1 MFYRNAEKK
10 LAREQ
15 RKLSRCEK
23 GSRNYQK
30 QKKKVALYHEK
41 IKNQRKD
48 FQHKLSHSLAED
60 YDAVCV
66 EDLNLK
72 GMAGGL
78 HFGKGIQDN
87 RYGQFLSMLGYKLEE
102 RGKYLIKVDR
112 YFASS
117 KICSVCGH
125 KKKELALSERIYL
138 CECGNRMDRDVNA
151 AVNILKEGKRI
162 YKKCA

>member
-1 MFYRNAEKK
+1 YRNAEKK

-60 YDAVCV
+60 YDADCISEKGYRITDTVSSFPCLDISWKNV
-66 EDLNLK
+66 E
-72 GMAGGL
+72 
-78 HFGKGIQDN
+78 
-87 RYGQFLSMLGYKLEE
+87 
-102 RGKYLIKVDR
+102 
-112 YFASS
+112 
-117 KICSVCGH
+117 
-125 KKKELALSERIYL
+125 
-138 CECGNRMDRDVNA
+138 
-151 AVNILKEGKRI
+151 NI
-162 YKKCA
+162 